1 MQSGGTG
8 DIQNDFDIIEEIP
21 EPFHIISENPYEER
35 LNNHTISIRISN
47 GSEGFFNMHND
58 SIYNNK
64 ELNESLSSNQSK
76 KSKMQM
82 RKSAKKLKTLDERIS
97 IVDVAKGKA

>member
-1 MQSGGTG
+1 
-8 DIQNDFDIIEEIP
+8 
-21 EPFHIISENPYEER
+21 
-35 LNNHTISIRISN
+35 
-47 GSEGFFNMHND
+47 MHND